1 MLLSKKSILAIVCI
15 VLVSCQTSTNK
26 GSSAEKTIIPSDNN
40 KNYSELLEK
49 LEQQTVNINYDSLG
63 EIVSRISYGIKTNDL
78 ANFEDGKIPWIRI
91 DSPQIEIRNLIDK
104 DETVINESKVIIFVD
119 YPLTNTYTFELTSP
133 KGFTR
138 AQLIYE
144 ISKQYY
150 QLYDEEERTAATKTL
165 PLEQRTIYNRNRTDG
180 RYGIWGHDIGDLVLA
195 EIIVYKTSNG
205 LIFLTLEIES

>member
-15 VLVSCQTSTNK
+15 VFVSCQTSTNK
-26 GSSAEKTIIPSDNN
+26 ASSAEKTIILSDSK
-40 KNYSELLEK
+40 KNYNELLEK
-49 LEQQTVNINYDSLG
+49 LEQQSININYDSLG
-63 EIVSRISYGIKTNDL
+63 ERISRISYGIKTNDL

-133 KGFTR
+133 NGFTR
-138 AQLIYE
+138 TQLIYE
-144 ISKQYY
+144 ISKHYY
-150 QLYDEEERTAATKTL
+150 QLYDEEEQTATTKTL

-180 RYGIWGHDIGDLVLA
+180 KYGIWGA
-195 EIIVYKTSNG
+195 
-205 LIFLTLEIES
+205 

>member
-1 MLLSKKSILAIVCI
+1 MLLSKKSILALACI
-15 VLVSCQTSTNK
+15 VFVSCQTSTNK
-26 GSSAEKTIIPSDNN
+26 TSSAEKTIIPSDNN

-49 LEQQTVNINYDSLG
+49 SEQQSVNINYDSLG
-63 EIVSRISYGIKTNDL
+63 EIVSRISYGIKTNDR

-138 AQLIYE
+138 TQLIYE

-150 QLYDEEERTAATKTL
+150 QLYDEEERTATIKTL

-180 RYGIWGHDIGDLVLA
+180 KYGIWGHDIGDLVLA

-205 LIFLTLEIES
+205 MIFLTLEIES